1 MGLGYMSKASICNV
15 EVLATGSSIS
25 PSFENIV
32 SNGVRGAGYLL
43 AGPSVF
49 AWDYAK
55 WEGSLEWD
63 LGNEGSWGPVSQWAV
78 NNRNQDQ
85 TISVEP
91 GGCYNM
97 SITGKNSSFSGST
110 SSGSLVNLSAGALA
124 IGDSN
129 NSIGGS
135 GGACNPQAL
144 GGNTQWCGPQGLI
157 AYWMTSATLTGTQ
170 GCALDWNFQI
180 NNSLVPVLC
189 CSGET
194 GDHYNPT
201 TILLGPTTA
210 TASVTFWDGSLSSLD
225 FWSREQSVTIRIGNI
240 GTVIVHGRVQST
252 DVSLQTGESLVGA
265 GITIEGI
272 ACDKPCVE
280 VT

>member
-1 MGLGYMSKASICNV
+1 MGLGYMSKASICGV

-25 PSFENIV
+25 PSYENLV

-55 WEGSLEWD
+55 WEGDLQWD
-63 LGNEGSWGPVSQWAV
+63 LGNEGSWGPVSDWAV

-85 TISVEP
+85 PIYANA
-91 GGCYNM
+91 GGCYEI
-97 SITGKNSSFSGST
+97 SIRGKNSSLSGST

-129 NSIGGS
+129 NSISGS

-144 GGNTQWCGPQGLI
+144 GGNTQWCGDGGLI
-157 AYWMTSATLTGTQ
+157 AYWMTSASLTGTT
-170 GCALDWNFQI
+170 GCAIDWSFQI

-189 CSGET
+189 CAGEN

-210 TASVTFWDGSLSSLD
+210 TGSVTFWDGSLSSLD
-225 FWSREQSVTIRIGNI
+225 FWSRTQTLTIRLGNVGSVTIK
-240 GTVIVHGRVQST
+240 GRVQST
-252 DVSLQTGESLVGA
+252 DVSIQTGESLVGA
-265 GITIEGI
+265 GVTIEGI
-272 ACDKPCVE
+272 ACEEPCVS
-280 VT
+280 VS